1 MSGASICCVS
11 LSVAWAAWTISET
24 AEIHLW
30 RDPTERWILVL
41 VLFAYVLAWLPV
53 ALLPYDIANNITG
66 NCTNDPTIRG
76 RWWTLL
82 YLANLFTGYVANDY
96 ARSYIYSGA
105 FTIQRKMAEGW
116 RILWTWYAYAGLA
129 TLPLLLLIA
138 WNNQFS
144 LSAWQVTYESIYAMA
159 NLYGIL
165 MFILLLAHAL
175 VELPKRLYHLSS
187 IKVRSKLY
195 YHELGAAASELEREH
210 QEWEVECESIQRAER
225 ETGWREQWPGQ
236 SAQVLAERL
245 KTDQKVMQLEADS
258 LSAIA
263 SLGRSSSSKPP
274 STPPRGRHAA
284 AAAAASASTAA
295 PAVVQIG
302 FVSRG
307 AIYAPRHGRPRRS
320 SAGLGD
326 DLLAPS
332 VRRSVLG
339 PDAPPPYADQD
350 HADAPPDAP
359 PGAVAGAVAGATA
372 PATGTSPPA
381 KEEEAASADGAPG
394 GAPAAGR
401 TSLKLAS
408 DVREHLREHLAAKV
422 IRCASTRPCPLP
434 PYSVTSYPY
443 PLPLYAPTPLPPDP
457 PTLGDEPGRAREAQ
471 PDDTHGGLPL
481 AARQHPLPQGMCI
494 YTAPATG
501 QCTLGAPRTEDSL
514 SAPRGKQCTV
524 SRVRASVPTAYQ
536 HPTLPQLTAGP
547 VLPPGARQG
556 PAPAAADCDLD
567 RLRPRGQSRCLGDP
581 ARL

>member
-1 MSGASICCVS
+1 MSGASLFSVS

-24 AEIHLW
+24 AETQLW

-66 NCTNDPTIRG
+66 NCTNAPTIRG

-82 YLANLFTGYVANDY
+82 YVANLFTGYFANDY
-96 ARSYIYSGA
+96 ARSYVYSGA

-129 TLPLLLLIA
+129 LLPVLVLIA
-138 WNNQFS
+138 WNNEFS
-144 LSAWQVTYESIYAMA
+144 LSAWQVTYESIYALS

-210 QEWEVECESIQRAER
+210 QEWEVECESIRRAER

-284 AAAAASASTAA
+284 AAAAAAASASTAA
-295 PAVVQIG
+295 PALVQIG

-320 SAGLGD
+320 SAGLGED
-326 DLLAPS
+326 SFAPG
-332 VRRSVLG
+332 VRRSVSD

-350 HADAPPDAP
+350 HPDAPPDAL
-359 PGAVAGAVAGATA
+359 PGAAAGAAVGAAA
-372 PATGTSPPA
+372 PVREGD
-381 KEEEAASADGAPG
+381 AAIADGAPG
-394 GAPAAGR
+394 GARAASSHPPLP
-401 TSLKLAS
+401 SLKLAS
-408 DVREHLREHLAAKV
+408 EVREHLREHLAAKV
-422 IRCASTRPCPLP
+422 TRLNPPLP
-434 PYSVTSYPY
+434 P
-443 PLPLYAPTPLPPDP
+443 AP
-457 PTLGDEPGRAREAQ
+457 
-471 PDDTHGGLPL
+471 
-481 AARQHPLPQGMCI
+481 
-494 YTAPATG
+494 
-501 QCTLGAPRTEDSL
+501 
-514 SAPRGKQCTV
+514 
-524 SRVRASVPTAYQ
+524 
-536 HPTLPQLTAGP
+536 
-547 VLPPGARQG
+547 
-556 PAPAAADCDLD
+556 
-567 RLRPRGQSRCLGDP
+567 
-581 ARL
+581 

>member
-1 MSGASICCVS
+1 MSGASLFCVS
-11 LSVAWAAWTISET
+11 LSVAWAAYTISET

-66 NCTNDPTIRG
+66 NCTNDPTVRG

-116 RILWTWYAYAGLA
+116 HIMWTWYAWAGLA

-210 QEWEVECESIQRAER
+210 QEWEVECESVQRAER

-284 AAAAASASTAA
+284 AAAAAAAAATAAAATAAAATEVYCRACGGGRRLEPEAPLAEALPLTEGAVGLVLELVGGVHGEGPTREARRLRTSASRPALRRPCLSAA
-295 PAVVQIG
+295 EHAAGCPK
-302 FVSRG
+302 
-307 AIYAPRHGRPRRS
+307 PR
-320 SAGLGD
+320 SAS
-326 DLLAPS
+326 ANQP
-332 VRRSVLG
+332 LG
-339 PDAPPPYADQD
+339 PAFMLSPRPHRPFSF
-350 HADAPPDAP
+350 H
-359 PGAVAGAVAGATA
+359 VA
-372 PATGTSPPA
+372 
-381 KEEEAASADGAPG
+381 
-394 GAPAAGR
+394 R
-401 TSLKLAS
+401 
-408 DVREHLREHLAAKV
+408 RH
-422 IRCASTRPCPLP
+422 
-434 PYSVTSYPY
+434 
-443 PLPLYAPTPLPPDP
+443 TPLCRCSCWTKKLWPLAIRGSGSRPKR
-457 PTLGDEPGRAREAQ
+457 RARA
-471 PDDTHGGLPL
+471 TS
-481 AARQHPLPQGMCI
+481 GMH
-494 YTAPATG
+494 TW
-501 QCTLGAPRTEDSL
+501 
-514 SAPRGKQCTV
+514 
-524 SRVRASVPTAYQ
+524 
-536 HPTLPQLTAGP
+536 
-547 VLPPGARQG
+547 
-556 PAPAAADCDLD
+556 
-567 RLRPRGQSRCLGDP
+567 
-581 ARL
+581 

>member
-1 MSGASICCVS
+1 MSGASLFCVS
-11 LSVAWAAWTISET
+11 LSVAWAAYTISET

-66 NCTNDPTIRG
+66 NCTNDPTVRG

-116 RILWTWYAYAGLA
+116 HIMWTWYAWAGLA

-210 QEWEVECESIQRAER
+210 QEWEVECESVQRAER

-284 AAAAASASTAA
+284 AAAAAAAAATAAAATAAAATTASASTAA
-295 PAVVQIG
+295 PALVQIG

-326 DLLAPS
+326 GLHLLPAPS
-332 VRRSVLG
+332 VRRSVSE

-350 HADAPPDAP
+350 PPDAPPDAR
-359 PGAVAGAVAGATA
+359 PGALAGTATGATA
-372 PATGTSPPA
+372 PATASTPPA
-381 KEEEAASADGAPG
+381 RAEEAASADGAPG
-394 GAPAAGR
+394 GAPAA
-401 TSLKLAS
+401 SSPPPLPALKLAS
-408 DVREHLREHLAAKV
+408 EVREHLREHLAAKV
-422 IRCASTRPCPLP
+422 IRYASTRPCPLTP
-434 PYSVTSYPY
+434 DPY
-443 PLPLYAPTPLPPDP
+443 PLTLLPLPSCP
-457 PTLGDEPGRAREAQ
+457 PTLGDELGRAREAQ

-481 AARQHPLPQGMCI
+481 AARQHPLPQGMCMHT
-494 YTAPATG
+494 YTYICIRNAYPLPQGNAPYCNVIVVGGRAQCGARGGG
-501 QCTLGAPRTEDSL
+501 QARPTWRRVLGTLHPRRRVGGGWVGAGAAPR
-514 SAPRGKQCTV
+514 SA
-524 SRVRASVPTAYQ
+524 A
-536 HPTLPQLTAGP
+536 
-547 VLPPGARQG
+547 
-556 PAPAAADCDLD
+556 
-567 RLRPRGQSRCLGDP
+567 
-581 ARL
+581 